1 MAEQSVAELRAAAA
15 RERSE
20 IVRLRASID
29 DSGRP
34 RQPETV
40 AIGARIDRIEQA
52 MVQHKL
58 LGPIR
63 GSIQQ
68 GARRESMASPESAP
82 AVDGHIINLTPAR

>member
-1 MAEQSVAELRAAAA
+1 MAELRAAAA

-29 DSGRP
+29 EWGRQ

-40 AIGARIDRIEQA
+40 AIGARVDRIEQA

-58 LGPIR
+58 LGSIR
-63 GSIQQ
+63 GPIQEP
-68 GARRESMASPESAP
+68 GTRRGSSASPESPP
-82 AVDGHIINLTPAR
+82 AADGHIINLAPAR